1 MKNFY
6 FLAIFFISVI
16 VNAQFTKVLEFNDS
30 KLLPQYEQKHRMKVW
45 KNKVFYQGKGIPA
58 SFPYH
63 YRTCNLVVSDG
74 TAEGTKILKDLSPS
88 TEYDAKIVQWA
99 ATDSYL
105 YFTCKTNYGKYQLW
119 RTDGTSENTL
129 KLDESF
135 RTGFTEPNMNYLGI
149 GGTTSE
155 EFITS
160 IQNSSYNYPDNF
172 DNQPVTIGN
181 KLFYTKFDNTTQEF
195 SMYETEGTVESIKKI
210 PGDYSYKQSLPND
223 YLVYNNKL
231 YFGGSYYTVN
241 QYSGVKSRYDASFVY
256 DGVSTKQVFYSNNI
270 FEPSFTRFSAVF
282 NGKMYFDAGNFN
294 IYSTTDFGNNKKL
307 VYTAP
312 CTMGFPGPPDSK
324 KTFQFRKTA
333 NYMFMFGNNGCDEYL
348 YTIDKNDAV
357 RKVLLPPNSKLKE
370 IITGENIS
378 YIHTE
383 TLMNS
388 AYSYNIT
395 AINEDASLINS
406 VTVNYPFFWGHT
418 LNGILYYADLPEKLN
433 SPTLNGLNI
442 ELWRTNGSSN
452 YMAYEINRGQQ
463 QLPQNNFVN
472 MPSQPRNFFKLQN
485 KIYFIATNEGKENL
499 YSLNEDFTFNN
510 GTSNNQWNEGDNWAG
525 QIVPFESDD
534 ALIPAGKTPEINGNA
549 SVKNI
554 SVSSPLNLSAGTLN
568 ISGNLD
574 LGAKITLNNNNLN
587 LKGNSS
593 QITNGNASNYI
604 VTNGTGTVNV
614 ENLNSARGTV
624 NLPIGTATNYN
635 PVSIA
640 NTGTS
645 DTFSARVSDG
655 ISNTTNGAVNATW
668 DISEATAGGSNV
680 NLTLGWNAS
689 QQNGSFDASTAKVGH
704 YLNGNWTE
712 ENSGTVSNNSITAT
726 GISSFSPFAVM
737 NFGTLAAT
745 DFSKSKVSVYP
756 NPFNENLN
764 ISTENGGV
772 VNFYDLSGKLVATS
786 VLMKGTNSLNKS
798 SLTKGVYIYQIKN
811 TRGEVVSSG
820 KVIKK

>member
-1 MKNFY
+1 MHY
-6 FLAIFFISVI
+6 EL
-16 VNAQFTKVLEFNDS
+16 LEFNDS
-30 KLLPQYEQKHRMKVW
+30 KLLPQYMEKHRLKVW
-45 KNKVFYQGKGIPA
+45 KNMVFYQGKGIPV
-58 SFPYH
+58 SSPYQ

-172 DNQPVTIGN
+172 DNQFVTIGN

-210 PGDYSYKQSLPND
+210 PGDYSYKQSLPNT

-256 DGVSTKQVFYSNNI
+256 DGVSTKQVFYSNGK
-270 FEPSFTRFSAVF
+270 FDPSFKRFSAFF
-282 NGKMYFDAGNFN
+282 NGKIYFDAGNFN

-348 YTIDKNDAV
+348 YIIDKNDAV

-442 ELWRTNGSSN
+442 E
-452 YMAYEINRGQQ
+452 
-463 QLPQNNFVN
+463 
-472 MPSQPRNFFKLQN
+472 
-485 KIYFIATNEGKENL
+485 
-499 YSLNEDFTFNN
+499 
-510 GTSNNQWNEGDNWAG
+510 
-525 QIVPFESDD
+525 
-534 ALIPAGKTPEINGNA
+534 
-549 SVKNI
+549 
-554 SVSSPLNLSAGTLN
+554 
-568 ISGNLD
+568 
-574 LGAKITLNNNNLN
+574 
-587 LKGNSS
+587 
-593 QITNGNASNYI
+593 
-604 VTNGTGTVNV
+604 
-614 ENLNSARGTV
+614 
-624 NLPIGTATNYN
+624 
-635 PVSIA
+635 
-640 NTGTS
+640 
-645 DTFSARVSDG
+645 
-655 ISNTTNGAVNATW
+655 
-668 DISEATAGGSNV
+668 
-680 NLTLGWNAS
+680 
-689 QQNGSFDASTAKVGH
+689 
-704 YLNGNWTE
+704 
-712 ENSGTVSNNSITAT
+712 
-726 GISSFSPFAVM
+726 
-737 NFGTLAAT
+737 
-745 DFSKSKVSVYP
+745 
-756 NPFNENLN
+756 
-764 ISTENGGV
+764 
-772 VNFYDLSGKLVATS
+772 
-786 VLMKGTNSLNKS
+786 
-798 SLTKGVYIYQIKN
+798 
-811 TRGEVVSSG
+811 
-820 KVIKK
+820 